1 MLLAAAA
8 AESADP
14 AHYRMANTEPWQ
26 PLVPIIQ
33 LVWFIS
39 SYGCIELGVFFFL
52 QTKRT
57 VRTLDGCIS
66 FEVLFS
72 IIKKQIIQLKLI
84 VFLTQSFRSYIN
96 ATACWKEAVQPK
108 MSAGQ
113 NAL

>member
-1 MLLAAAA
+1 VAISWSSCSSISIHHLAVGNRAHTAAAGMELIVLLAAAA

-33 LVWFIS
+33 FIS

-72 IIKKQIIQLKLI
+72 IIKNKLFNSSL
-84 VFLTQSFRSYIN
+84 VYF
-96 ATACWKEAVQPK
+96 
-108 MSAGQ
+108 
-113 NAL
+113 